1 MESLRSANFI
11 YLTEFLNFISLRLI
25 KLTLNFSSLQ
35 TLAAFLQAEPDNAD
49 LAQHDQVFK
58 GKVKYSLKFSS
69 FLETKH

>member
-35 TLAAFLQAEPDNAD
+35 TLAAFLQAEPEHSD
-49 LAQHDQVFK
+49 LALRTRF
-58 GKVKYSLKFSS
+58 FM
-69 FLETKH
+69 TK